1 VSLKVNYLYKRAAK
15 SGKVLKEAM
24 LVLQELSSDTPVSP
38 CEESVDSAGK
48 ESSRTGIEKKNLS
61 EPVLSVGTGR
71 SW

>member
-1 VSLKVNYLYKRAAK
+1 
-15 SGKVLKEAM
+15 M